1 MFLVQGS
8 ASVAQV
14 LDIVLELSEQE
25 RCVVVRGIAEQCQV
39 AAKVSGGGDGAVND
53 ECLTAERGAGAHW
66 NGSPFPVSFS

>member
-1 MFLVQGS
+1 MWVRYI
-8 ASVAQV
+8 
-14 LDIVLELSEQE
+14 LDVCEQE